1 MLKGE
6 YNMDSTRRT
15 VAVGVFNDHTQAEKA
30 IDDLEQLGF
39 TDSEIGFAWRGERGT
54 HDESKDTGKHVGTGA
69 VVGGI
74 LGAAAALLIPG
85 VGPAIA
91 GGILAPLLGAG
102 VTAAG
107 VGAAGAALGAAAGG
121 VVGALTDMG
130 VPEEEAKY
138 YQNEFSQGR
147 AIVTVKAG
155 SRYMEARD
163 VLMRDGAYDVTS
175 SQGGT
180 GRAAA

>member
-1 MLKGE
+1 
-6 YNMDSTRRT
+6 MDMTRRS
-15 VAVGVFNDHTQAEKA
+15 VVVGVFNDHTQAETA
-30 IDDLEQLGF
+30 VDELQRMGFRDD
-39 TDSEIGFAWRGERGT
+39 EIGFAWRGESGS
-54 HDESKDTGKHVGTGA
+54 HDTEKTKSHVGTGA
-69 VVGGI
+69 IVGGI

-121 VVGALTDMG
+121 LMGALTGMG

-138 YQNEFSQGR
+138 YDNEFSQGL

-155 SRYMEARD
+155 SRYSEARD
-163 VLMRDGAYDVTS
+163 VLMRHGAYDVNSTH
-175 SQGGT
+175 GGT
-180 GRAAA
+180 GTVAA